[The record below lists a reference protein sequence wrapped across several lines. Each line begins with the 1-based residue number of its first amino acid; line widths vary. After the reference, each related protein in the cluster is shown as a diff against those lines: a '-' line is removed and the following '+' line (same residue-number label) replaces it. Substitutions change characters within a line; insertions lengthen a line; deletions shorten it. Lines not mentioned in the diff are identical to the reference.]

1 MPQPLL
7 TMNHNLVTEFE
18 QCLQRLTD
26 MVFEAHRRDDL
37 DATSYRAEL
46 RHVFGQIKD
55 LSVTMMQSGF
65 AGALDQVEKLKNTL
79 NVVSGYTRVIE
90 ATEIYWDE
98 VSNFFPP
105 TKECMVW
112 NKQDLSAVLKI
123 KLAVLTIDQ
132 TPHPKLFPMNVL
144 KRIPDDRFMDA
155 LSTLVRRLVPPYRR
169 FDVDIYEALGE
180 LNARLEDEA
189 LHDEAAEHIMAHQ
202 DLYFPIFQK
211 FISLV
216 DGVIAPDAPAQ
227 SDQQIE
233 TYVRD
238 TLKLLDFSP
247 EQVDELYESG
257 SYHSHMPIRST
268 FKAIQKKLSFPA
280 SFLSKLYDVAPHPMI
295 RQLGEFAFKDP
306 RGPMPYQHF
315 ERIGI
320 IRSAEWHVTEQE
332 SRTQMPCMLLLE
344 HAIHAPGIDISPK
357 KLLEDADN
365 FRSADF
371 LYAIR
376 ALERT
381 DIHDPDCRR
390 KALVLFDAIIENAT
404 KIRQNSW
411 VIDRIKE
418 SSINPK
424 LFSNQKWL
432 RGALLENQM
441 GL

>member
-1 MPQPLL
+1 
-7 TMNHNLVTEFE
+7 MNHNLVTEFE
-18 QCLQRLTD
+18 QCLQSLTD
-26 MVFEAHRRDDL
+26 VGFEAHRRDDL

-46 RHVFGQIKD
+46 RQVFEQIKD
-55 LSVTMMQSGF
+55 LTVTMMQSGF
-65 AGALDQVEKLKNTL
+65 AGSLEQMEKLKNTL
-79 NVVSGYTRVIE
+79 NVVGGYTRTME
-90 ATEIYWDE
+90 ACEIYWDE

-112 NKQDLSAVLKI
+112 NKQDLSADLKI

-132 TPHPKLFPMNVL
+132 MPNPELFPSNVL

-169 FDVDIYEALGE
+169 FDVDIYEAIGE

-211 FISLV
+211 LISLV

-238 TLKLLDFSP
+238 TLKLLDFNH

-257 SYHSHMPIRST
+257 SYHSHMPRNST
-268 FKAIQKKLSFPA
+268 FKAIQKQLSFPA
-280 SFLSKLYDVAPHPMI
+280 SFLCKLYDVAPHPMI
-295 RQLGEFAFKDP
+295 KQLGEFAFKDP
-306 RGPMPYQHF
+306 RGPMPYQHL
-315 ERIGI
+315 ERIGVV
-320 IRSAEWHVTEQE
+320 RSPEWHTSEQE
-332 SRTQMPCMLLLE
+332 CRTQLSCVLLLE
-344 HAIHAPGIDISPK
+344 HAIHTPGIDISPK
-357 KLLEDADN
+357 QLLEDADN

-376 ALERT
+376 ALEKA
-381 DIHDPDCRR
+381 DIHDPECRR

-404 KIRQNSW
+404 KIRHNSW
-411 VIDRIKE
+411 VIDRIKD
-418 SSINPK
+418 STINPK
-424 LFSNQKWL
+424 LFANQKWL